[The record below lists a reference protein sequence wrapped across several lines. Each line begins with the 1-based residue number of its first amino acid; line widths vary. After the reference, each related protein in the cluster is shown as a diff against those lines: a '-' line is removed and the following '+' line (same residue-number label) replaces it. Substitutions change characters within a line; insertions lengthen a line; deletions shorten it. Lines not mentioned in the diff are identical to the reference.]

1 MRHMIYK
8 NVSLSCL
15 LPMKTYFDAT
25 LTTKLTVPARLL
37 NSPVTGEK
45 STLIQAVK
53 QAVAID

>member
-1 MRHMIYK
+1 MIYK